1 MLAQTI
7 IILLLLAS
15 SPVFNSSAV
24 AQTTLPPVP
33 TGCEMQGDGLPDSSC
48 TPGEPNQRVSQSN
61 IHSTICVPG
70 WSKLERD
77 KYAPQSYT
85 NPLKTELMKS
95 YGLDPADRGNYELD
109 HLIAI
114 EDGGDPRSV
123 NNLWPQPRKATGI
136 QHSAEMKDGFEHY
149 LHRQVCDGHIS
160 LSEAQ
165 SELFQDWITNSL
177 NDQHPSEFI
186 AAMIPTNGGSFN
198 AVNPFN
204 PAAENMIDEDDD
216 AK

>member
-1 MLAQTI
+1 LSI
-7 IILLLLAS
+7 VILLLLLVSFLVTALGS
-15 SPVFNSSAV
+15 NAV
-24 AQTTLPPVP
+24 AQTTLPPIP

-48 TPGEPNQRVSQSN
+48 TPGELNQRVSQSN

-85 NPLKTELMKS
+85 NPLKTGLMKS
-95 YGLDPADRGNYELD
+95 YSLDPADRGNYELD

-114 EDGGDPRSV
+114 EDGGDPHSV

-149 LHRQVCDGHIS
+149 LHRQVCDEHIS
-160 LSEAQ
+160 LSHAQ
-165 SELFQDWITNSL
+165 SELSQDWIANSL

-186 AAMIPTNGGSFN
+186 AAMIPTNGNGFN
-198 AVNPFN
+198 VINLFNPTAVN
-204 PAAENMIDEDDD
+204 ITDEDDN
-216 AK
+216 AE